1 MLNKFPIRH
10 ECRIWG
16 VWVYSVYIWC
26 MACRRYYIVEGVD
39 FFKGFL
45 WVKGARLC
53 RELIQLSYWFLTGSG
68 RVNMWTIELP
78 NSPLSARKLQALAL
92 LGSSL
97 KARDRKYEVRGK
109 ADSFIRP
116 GNN

>member
-1 MLNKFPIRH
+1 
-10 ECRIWG
+10 
-16 VWVYSVYIWC
+16 
-26 MACRRYYIVEGVD
+26 MACRRYYIVEGVG

-45 WVKGARLC
+45 WVQGVGLC

-78 NSPLSARKLQALAL
+78 NSPLSARKLQVLAL

-97 KARDRKYEVRGK
+97 QARQKV
-109 ADSFIRP
+109 
-116 GNN
+116 